1 MNRSRLLLTM
11 LGLFFSFISLS
22 AQEVWDG
29 SVAQSFAGGT
39 GTQDDPYLISC
50 AEELAYLSK
59 LTKET
64 PTKTSG
70 TYYKLIG
77 NIILNEEVLTDSYQ
91 LKGTPKNIWT
101 PIGESENTTGHYD
114 TTKSF
119 MGYFDGGGHVVSGVY
134 CPTSYQMKGL
144 FGTITGEVH
153 DLNVIDS
160 YVSTGRISGA
170 VVGGV
175 ARSAKLY
182 RCYAEA
188 LTEGSE
194 FGGLV
199 VGHVEGL
206 VEHCYSTGR
215 VQSNTNGGGIAGW
228 LNYGTARNCFSVF
241 YGGNG
246 TIGGSGN
253 NGTQSNMY
261 YDRTVDGSKSNGIAK
276 TTDEMQNNDFI
287 ELLGSPFEAM
297 DGEYPFIPGLL
308 LVGEGVSYSST
319 AFRLNIGKLTNG
331 IGTKIRFYREYDGTN
346 LRSAIS
352 RSEIGE
358 TVYVKLNIRRRMLLT
373 EGSLVLTND
382 TTGQSIPL
390 TAIADNIWSFTM
402 PESTVTLT
410 AAFHVDPNVPKVW
423 DGTVSETFAGGSGT
437 QEDPY
442 LIASGE
448 DLALLAQITNENK
461 GKTKGV
467 YYKQTADIYLN
478 ESLLNENFELIV
490 TPENMWTPI
499 ADCSYSG
506 RFAFQGDYD
515 GNGHVISGLYYVTE
529 VSQHY
534 AGLFGIIG
542 DDASIHDLAVVDAYV
557 SCRYSGGLLVGGVS
571 NNASVRRCYASGLTE
586 GSGGY
591 MGLLTGGIDQNSKVI
606 IEHCYASGI
615 NNSAS
620 SRGGLLGTTAS
631 GTIRNCFTVARV
643 NHDSGRRGAI
653 VGYVQNTYAQFSY
666 LFYDKTVETTL
677 KALED
682 ENTTTCYGLT
692 TEVMQSDKL
701 AELLGEPFEFADGNY
716 PYILGLPRVGEYTA
730 YVPAGHHLT
739 VGTLTNSK
747 GSSVG
752 FYETYENSN
761 AKKRINYAEAGQT
774 VYLKVN
780 LYRNMQIAEG
790 TLVVTNDVT
799 GKSVAVTNVSDGIWS
814 FTMPESTV
822 TVSASFIR
830 DTSLPA
836 IWDGTVANAFAE
848 GDGSE
853 DDPYLIHDGEELAY
867 LAQLC
872 NANSTLTK
880 GKYFQLANDI
890 ILNEDVLSN
899 DFEVNDPV
907 VPYNLWTPIG
917 KDQSHSFQGYFN
929 GNNHFIS
936 GAYVDGGAVTG
947 LFGYVNGGSIRNL
960 SFIDSYIVG
969 TYPAMVSNLAVSDSS
984 WVSNCYVEACSKG
997 TSNSTSYYTSHI
1009 VSVLGAKGTIENCY
1023 ASGLATGYGTKAA
1036 IVGNQTGAA
1045 VVRNCFSNVKGATSI
1060 GGVKNYNTMDNI
1072 YNDLD
1077 LGVTMGNA
1085 KDTYCSK
1092 LTVELQSTDF
1102 AAQLGSPFEYVLGN
1116 YPYIPGL
1123 QKIGENRGWTTPK
1136 DPTHGG
1142 AGEIWDGEASIIFAN
1157 GTGTEADPYIIN
1169 NGSQLYYLALL
1180 TNANGKLTKDKY
1192 YKLDAD
1198 IILNE
1203 NVLSNDFEVN
1213 DPVVPYNLWTPIGKD
1228 QSHSFQGYFNGNNH
1242 FISGAY
1248 VDGGAVTG
1256 LFGYVNGGSI
1266 RNLSFIDSYIVGTY
1280 PAMVSN
1286 LAVSDSSWVSNCYVE
1301 ACSKGTSNSTSYYT
1315 SHIVSVLGAKGTI
1328 ENCYASGL
1336 ATGYG
1341 TKAAIVG
1348 NQTGAAVVRNC
1359 FSNVKGATSIGGVKN
1374 YNTMDNIYNDLDLG
1388 VTMGNAKDTYCSK
1401 LTVELQSTDFAAQLG
1416 SPFEYVLGNYPY
1428 IPGLQKIGENRGWTT
1443 PKDPTHGG
1451 AGEIWDGEASIIFA
1465 SGTGTEADPYII
1477 NNGAQLKYLAKLTNA
1492 NGKLTKGRYYRLE
1505 ADIVLNDTVLTEDY
1519 ELRGEPANIWE
1530 PIGAEKNSSFQ
1541 GVLDG
1546 NNYII
1551 SGLYINNTSSYQAL
1565 FGYIDGTIRDLQIT
1579 DSYVKCYNYP
1589 AGLVSMLAQNDSSL
1603 ISHCFVDAH
1612 VECAASGGYYSNYYA
1627 SALVNTLGAKGIIE
1641 YCYTN
1646 GLLTNAGN
1654 LAGLVCT
1661 QTNGGVI
1668 RNSYTVAKGGRA
1680 VNKVGSNIY
1689 ISNVYYSRERAGE
1702 SQASQVKEDFRSA
1715 EDVEMLSTDFAA
1727 MLGEPYEYSLGYY
1740 PYIYGL
1746 PKINEKGKT
1755 VILNGYPLNLGTI
1768 INGSDCHLEFY
1779 RTYAKKTKELSHEV
1793 IPGSKVMVDG
1803 TIALY
1808 AKVTSS
1814 AAKRLSDEGLVVVT
1828 DAGETVSVTEIAD
1841 NVYEFTM
1848 TKSALS
1854 VSAKFV
1860 LGGYCGNP
1868 EENNGRN
1875 MRWQL
1880 SDDKSTLIIAGT
1892 GNMYSKPWTTYANN
1906 INAIE
1911 VNEGVTSVMDEA
1923 FKGMNKVT
1931 TATLAATLE
1940 TIGTEAFCGCSA
1952 TVDLSTCTLLTA
1964 LHANE
1969 FSGFAGTVYLPES
1982 VTTIEIDAFA
1992 GTYASVQHVYSPVAD
2007 GKTLFANDVQVP
2019 DVEGM
2024 GDIVRYGITDNQ
2036 EVRLVWSTGYLVT
2049 AIANSDGKLKVYA
2062 DEALNKE
2069 IPAGYKAIR
2078 TDDQTRIYLKV
2089 EPKNTKILFLD
2100 GLTVKAGSSTL
2111 AARQESD
2118 EVFSFL
2124 MPKSAVTISA
2134 QFATGGYCGNT
2145 NVNNGHNLIWTLY
2158 GSELAFQKNSF
2169 AQGED
2174 MTMGNNAPW
2183 STLGSSIE
2191 AVDLNNVTSIG
2202 NNAFTSCT
2210 NLVGL
2215 ELPATPVIT
2224 VGDNAFAGHM
2234 VLIIPAESWD
2244 SYQDAGWAA
2253 YAEQTAKDKET
2264 LTLADGLQWRT
2275 YYSKVGRMLPEGL
2288 KVYTVTNIGYDEVV
2302 MSTPLNYVPAGQA
2315 VLIENS
2321 EKTASTAEAVTSL
2334 ETCLLT
2340 TDEDNLLQ
2348 WITEPTTVSAG
2359 QGYTLYKDEFVMV
2372 SSGTLPANIAFLPAQ
2387 GSSASRLGISITE
2400 TTGIEAT
2407 ESTPSENGDLFN
2419 LKGQRVDRP
2428 SVKGVYLR
2436 NGKKVIIK

>member
-1 MNRSRLLLTM
+1 MNRSRLLLM
-11 LGLFFSFISLS
+11 LLGLFFSFISLS

-64 PTKTSG
+64 PSKTSG

-114 TTKSF
+114 TAKSF

-134 CPTSYQMKGL
+134 CPTSYQIKGL

-261 YDRTVDGSKSNGIAK
+261 YDRTVDGSKNNGIAK
-276 TTDEMQNNDFI
+276 TTDEMQSNDFI

-308 LVGEGVSYSST
+308 LVGEGTSYSST

-478 ESLLNENFELIV
+478 ESLLDENFELIV

-591 MGLLTGGIDQNSKVI
+591 MGLLTGGIDQKSKVI

-615 NNSAS
+615 NNSAG
-620 SRGGLLGTTAS
+620 SRGGLLGTTSS

-643 NHDSGRRGAI
+643 NHGSGRRGAI
-653 VGYVQNTYAQFSY
+653 VGYVQNTNAQFSY

-716 PYILGLPRVGEYTA
+716 PYIPGLPRVGEYTA
-730 YVPAGHHLT
+730 YFPAGHHLT

-752 FYETYENSN
+752 FYETYENSD

-790 TLVVTNDVT
+790 TLVVTNDAT

-1009 VSVLGAKGTIENCY
+1009 VSVLGAKGTVENCY

-1092 LTVELQSTDF
+1092 HTIEMQTTDF
-1102 AAQLGSPFEYVLGN
+1102 AELIGEPFVYTLGN
-1116 YPYIPGL
+1116 YP
-1123 QKIGENRGWTTPK
+1123 
-1136 DPTHGG
+1136 H
-1142 AGEIWDGEASIIFAN
+1142 
-1157 GTGTEADPYIIN
+1157 
-1169 NGSQLYYLALL
+1169 
-1180 TNANGKLTKDKY
+1180 
-1192 YKLDAD
+1192 
-1198 IILNE
+1198 
-1203 NVLSNDFEVN
+1203 
-1213 DPVVPYNLWTPIGKD
+1213 
-1228 QSHSFQGYFNGNNH
+1228 
-1242 FISGAY
+1242 
-1248 VDGGAVTG
+1248 
-1256 LFGYVNGGSI
+1256 
-1266 RNLSFIDSYIVGTY
+1266 
-1280 PAMVSN
+1280 
-1286 LAVSDSSWVSNCYVE
+1286 
-1301 ACSKGTSNSTSYYT
+1301 
-1315 SHIVSVLGAKGTI
+1315 
-1328 ENCYASGL
+1328 
-1336 ATGYG
+1336 
-1341 TKAAIVG
+1341 
-1348 NQTGAAVVRNC
+1348 
-1359 FSNVKGATSIGGVKN
+1359 
-1374 YNTMDNIYNDLDLG
+1374 
-1388 VTMGNAKDTYCSK
+1388 
-1401 LTVELQSTDFAAQLG
+1401 
-1416 SPFEYVLGNYPY
+1416 

-1565 FGYIDGTIRDLQIT
+1565 FGYVDGTIRDLQIT

-1589 AGLVSMLAQNDSSL
+1589 AALVSMLAQNDSSL

-1680 VNKVGSNIY
+1680 VNIVGSNIY

-1880 SDDKSTLIIAGT
+1880 SDDNSTLIIAGT

-1940 TIGTEAFCGCSA
+1940 TIGTEAFSGCSA

-2049 AIANSDGKLKVYA
+2049 TIANSDGILKVYA

-2069 IPAGYKAIR
+2069 IPAGYKAVR
-2078 TDDQTRIYLKV
+2078 TDDQTRIYVKV
-2089 EPKNTKILFLD
+2089 EPKNTKILFLN
-2100 GLTVKAGSSTL
+2100 GLTVKAGSSML
-2111 AARQESD
+2111 ATTQESD

-2124 MPKSAVTISA
+2124 MPTEAVTISA
-2134 QFATGGYCGNT
+2134 QFATGGYCGIT
-2145 NVNNGHNLIWTLY
+2145 TVNNGHNLIWTLDN
-2158 GSELAFQKNSF
+2158 GTLAFQKNVMSIS
-2169 AQGED
+2169 D
-2174 MTMGNNAPW
+2174 DTTMDSWTTGKAPW
-2183 STLGSSIE
+2183 NVLGNSVKE
-2191 AVDLNNVTSIG
+2191 VDLSGVKNIG
-2202 NNAFTSCT
+2202 SNAFSSCT
-2210 NLVGL
+2210 DLIGV
-2215 ELPATPVIT
+2215 ELPATPILT
-2224 VGDNAFAGHM
+2224 VGDNAFTQQM
-2234 VLIIPAESWD
+2234 VLIVPAESWGV
-2244 SYQDAGWAA
+2244 YEQTAGWSA
-2253 YAEQTAKDKET
+2253 YAEQMARDKEMLT
-2264 LTLADGLQWRT
+2264 LTDGLQWRT
-2275 YYSKVGRMLPEGL
+2275 YYSKVGRLLPEGV
-2288 KVYTVTNIGYDEVV
+2288 KAYTITSIGNTEVV
-2302 MSTPLNYVPAGQA
+2302 ISQAMDYIPAGQP

-2321 EKTASTAEAVTSL
+2321 ERKGRTEDITTSL
-2334 ETCLLT
+2334 QPYSAQDDTPVCRLT
-2340 TDEDNLLQ
+2340 ANEDNLLQ
-2348 WITEPTTVSAG
+2348 WISVPIPVNAG
-2359 QGYTLYKDEFVMV
+2359 DGYTLYKDEFVKV
-2372 SSGTLPANIAFLPAQ
+2372 SSGTLPAGIAFLPSL
-2387 GSSASRLGISITE
+2387 GVSASRLGITGGDVV
-2400 TTGIEAT
+2400 TGID
-2407 ESTPSENGDLFN
+2407 SVND
-2419 LKGQRVDRP
+2419 GQSMMDEGEWFTLDGKKLSGRP
-2428 SVKGVYLR
+2428 ARKGVYVKD
-2436 NGKKVIIK
+2436 GQKVVIK